1 VTVLLYGI
9 LRSEEAEIRDLP
21 CGIGAQPLLM
31 ASTKKLA
38 AVTSQFERTGEPVDV
53 ADAMAYHEV
62 IASIHRKRT
71 VIPIRFGT
79 VFDQALEIL
88 RLLEVKEEKYC
99 TLLDELDGQVE
110 LGVKLISSALD
121 PPVMKD
127 RCEGSAP
134 EIVPRETG
142 GSGTAYL
149 SHRRS
154 VYSEEASRTEWTNRV
169 VEKYRRPF
177 LGFFKKMNFETSPRA
192 QSPRET
198 SSELFSLNFL
208 VPWTSVA
215 AFREAFQAL
224 KSQESAKMLLS
235 GPWPPYSF
243 VSPDVGP
250 GNRPFSMRL

>member
-1 VTVLLYGI
+1 MTVLLYGI

-99 TLLDELDGQVE
+99 ALLDELDGQVE
-110 LGVKLISSALD
+110 LGVKLISSLPRWPRYWAE
-121 PPVMKD
+121 PQPATAPCS
-127 RCEGSAP
+127 RCQ
-134 EIVPRETG
+134 PRRQQP
-142 GSGTAYL
+142 A
-149 SHRRS
+149 RR
-154 VYSEEASRTEWTNRV
+154 
-169 VEKYRRPF
+169 
-177 LGFFKKMNFETSPRA
+177 RA
-192 QSPRET
+192 
-198 SSELFSLNFL
+198 
-208 VPWTSVA
+208 
-215 AFREAFQAL
+215 
-224 KSQESAKMLLS
+224 
-235 GPWPPYSF
+235 
-243 VSPDVGP
+243 
-250 GNRPFSMRL
+250 